1 MPEPQRVS
9 EKLLG
14 VNWKFADHM
23 AIHEQIQRIR
33 NLKST
38 TWQTVSREDMWRGLL
53 DRLSYNDQSFPEFL
67 QHHAVNGEI
76 SLARRDVRNIY
87 ASHPTCGVVAT
98 IIWSHARGIR
108 VNALSL
114 LVRDLTKLVELF
126 ENDDF
131 DENQMSQLLGQ
142 PGISIP
148 TASKMLSAC
157 GRKYKGKPAAI
168 IDDTIIQVIEAPEF
182 ASDFTEISELRGK
195 SRSRPIPYYEAYL
208 EDVASICGRYDVTAD
223 MVDRFLSEY
232 ALVDAQET
240 DQRKSA

>member
-1 MPEPQRVS
+1 MINP
-9 EKLLG
+9 
-14 VNWKFADHM
+14 
-23 AIHEQIQRIR
+23 
-33 NLKST
+33 
-38 TWQTVSREDMWRGLL
+38 
-53 DRLSYNDQSFPEFL
+53 FPNSL

-87 ASHPTCGVVAT
+87 ASRPTCGVVAT

-131 DENQMSQLLGQ
+131 DEDQMSLLLGQ

-157 GRKYKGKPAAI
+157 GKKYKGKPATI
-168 IDDTIIQVIEAPEF
+168 IDDTIIQVIVSTGICIRLYGNQR
-182 ASDFTEISELRGK
+182 ASRQIAQPAYSLLRSLSRRCRVNLWQIRCLCRYGRSLFVGICACRCAGKRSTEIRLK
-195 SRSRPIPYYEAYL
+195 TDTL
-208 EDVASICGRYDVTAD
+208 CGISFKPHRVSAD
-223 MVDRFLSEY
+223 GYCPAPFY
-232 ALVDAQET
+232 Q
-240 DQRKSA
+240 

>member
-1 MPEPQRVS
+1 
-9 EKLLG
+9 
-14 VNWKFADHM
+14 M

-53 DRLSYNDQSFPEFL
+53 DRLNYNDQSFPEFL

-87 ASHPTCGVVAT
+87 ASRPTCGVVAT

-131 DENQMSQLLGQ
+131 DEDQMSLLLGQ

-148 TASKMLSAC
+148 TASKMPSAV
-157 GRKYKGKPAAI
+157 PI
-168 IDDTIIQVIEAPEF
+168 TNP
-182 ASDFTEISELRGK
+182 
-195 SRSRPIPYYEAYL
+195 SRVDES
-208 EDVASICGRYDVTAD
+208 VTH
-223 MVDRFLSEY
+223 VW
-232 ALVDAQET
+232 
-240 DQRKSA
+240 

>member
-1 MPEPQRVS
+1 
-9 EKLLG
+9 
-14 VNWKFADHM
+14 M

-53 DRLSYNDQSFPEFL
+53 DRLNYNDQSFPEFL

-87 ASHPTCGVVAT
+87 ASRPTCGVVAT

-114 LVRDLTKLVELF
+114 LVRDLPNLVELF

-131 DENQMSQLLGQ
+131 DEDQLSQLLGQ

-157 GRKYKGKPAAI
+157 GKKYKGKPAAI
-168 IDDTIIQVIEAPEF
+168 IDDTIIQVIESSKF
-182 ASDFTEISELRGK
+182 ASDFPEIHGLRGK

-208 EDVASICGRYDVTAD
+208 NDVASICAANDLTAD

-232 ALVDAQET
+232 ALASALET
-240 DQRKSA
+240 ERRKSA